1 MKKKIA
7 IGAVLVL
14 CLSMLIYSTIA
25 YFNTADTARNV
36 ITAGDIKIELQE
48 TAIRDGEEILFE
60 QSQERFNVMPG
71 QDVSKIV
78 RVKNTGSN
86 PAYIRV
92 AVSYTHLDVYKRQ
105 HNSDRSLPTD
115 WVIGFRWCNY
125 RWPGEAL
132 PSKEALDKY
141 FPDRPVIAFN
151 NELHAVWV
159 NSKTMELCGIDKD
172 TPTPQGGI
180 IERDENGEPTGFF
193 LEQPAMEMVTRKALD
208 ASPELEEKMIRC
220 V

>member
-48 TAIRDGEEILFE
+48 TAITDDGEEIPFE
-60 QSQERFNVMPG
+60 DRFDVMPG

-78 RVKNTGSN
+78 KVTNTGSN

-92 AVSYTHLDVYKRQ
+92 QVQKAIVLAADAQGDVDLD
-105 HNSDRSLPTD
+105 L
-115 WVIGFRWCNY
+115 IGLDFDDDYWTLKDGYYYYNEPLA
-125 RWPGEAL
+125 PGETTAAL
-132 PSKEALDKY
+132 FKNVKFDTKMGNMYQGSTATIKVSAQATQVK
-141 FPDRPVIAFN
+141 N
-151 NELHAVWV
+151 NGD
-159 NSKTMELCGIDKD
+159 N
-172 TPTPQGGI
+172 
-180 IERDENGEPTGFF
+180 
-193 LEQPAMEMVTRKALD
+193 ALD
-208 ASPELEEKMIRC
+208 AKGWPADDATSPTNPTDGE
-220 V
+220 

>member
-7 IGAVLVL
+7 IGAVLVM

-92 AVSYTHLDVYKRQ
+92 EVQKAIALAADSHGDVDLDLVSLDFDGDSWRLG
-105 HNSDRSLPTD
+105 SD
-115 WVIGFRWCNY
+115 GFY
-125 RWPGEAL
+125 YYDQPLAPGETTAAL
-132 PSKEALDKY
+132 FRNVKFDTGMGNMYQGSTATIKVSAQATQVKNNGTDV
-141 FPDRPVIAFN
+141 FSAAGWPD
-151 NELHAVWV
+151 
-159 NSKTMELCGIDKD
+159 TD
-172 TPTPQGGI
+172 
-180 IERDENGEPTGFF
+180 PTGTDG
-193 LEQPAMEMVTRKALD
+193 E
-208 ASPELEEKMIRC
+208 
-220 V
+220 

>member
-92 AVSYTHLDVYKRQ
+92 EVQKAIALAADSHGDVDLGLISLDFDSEKWILG
-105 HNSDRSLPTD
+105 SDGYYYYNEPLA
-115 WVIGFRWCNY
+115 
-125 RWPGEAL
+125 PGETTAAL
-132 PSKEALDKY
+132 FRNVKFDIGMGNMYQGSTATIKVSAQATQVK
-141 FPDRPVIAFN
+141 N
-151 NELHAVWV
+151 NGD
-159 NSKTMELCGIDKD
+159 N
-172 TPTPQGGI
+172 
-180 IERDENGEPTGFF
+180 
-193 LEQPAMEMVTRKALD
+193 ALD
-208 ASPELEEKMIRC
+208 AKGWPADDATSPTDGE
-220 V
+220 

>member
-92 AVSYTHLDVYKRQ
+92 EVQKAIALAADSHGDVDLDLVSLDFDNEKWTLGNDGYYYY
-105 HNSDRSLPTD
+105 NEPLA
-115 WVIGFRWCNY
+115 
-125 RWPGEAL
+125 PGETTAAL
-132 PSKEALDKY
+132 FKNVKFDTKMGNMYQGSTATIKVSAQATQVK
-141 FPDRPVIAFN
+141 N
-151 NELHAVWV
+151 NGDNA
-159 NSKTMELCGIDKD
+159 IDAKGWPAD
-172 TPTPQGGI
+172 DATSPTNPA
-180 IERDENGEPTGFF
+180 DGE
-193 LEQPAMEMVTRKALD
+193 
-208 ASPELEEKMIRC
+208 
-220 V
+220 

>member
-7 IGAVLVL
+7 IGAVLVM

-92 AVSYTHLDVYKRQ
+92 EVQKAIALAADAQGDVDLDLI
-105 HNSDRSLPTD
+105 SLEFD
-115 WVIGFRWCNY
+115 SEKWILGNDGFY
-125 RWPGEAL
+125 YYDQPLAPGETTAAL
-132 PSKEALDKY
+132 FRNVKFDTGMGNMYQGSTAPIKVSAQATQVK
-141 FPDRPVIAFN
+141 N
-151 NELHAVWV
+151 NGD
-159 NSKTMELCGIDKD
+159 N
-172 TPTPQGGI
+172 
-180 IERDENGEPTGFF
+180 
-193 LEQPAMEMVTRKALD
+193 ALD
-208 ASPELEEKMIRC
+208 AKGWPADDATSPTNPTDGE
-220 V
+220 

>member
-92 AVSYTHLDVYKRQ
+92 EVQKAIALAADSHGDVDLDLVSLDFDGDSWRLG
-105 HNSDRSLPTD
+105 SD
-115 WVIGFRWCNY
+115 GFY
-125 RWPGEAL
+125 YYDQPLAPGETTAAL
-132 PSKEALDKY
+132 FRNVKFDTGMGNMYQGSTATIKVSAQATQVKNNGTDV
-141 FPDRPVIAFN
+141 FSAAGWPD
-151 NELHAVWV
+151 
-159 NSKTMELCGIDKD
+159 TD
-172 TPTPQGGI
+172 
-180 IERDENGEPTGFF
+180 PTGTDR
-193 LEQPAMEMVTRKALD
+193 E
-208 ASPELEEKMIRC
+208 
-220 V
+220 

>member
-48 TAIRDGEEILFE
+48 TAINNDGDEILFE
-60 QSQERFNVMPG
+60 QSQERFDVMPG

-86 PAYIRV
+86 PAYIRIQV
-92 AVSYTHLDVYKRQ
+92 QKAIALAADAQGDVDLDLI
-105 HNSDRSLPTD
+105 SLDFDSEKWTLGNDGYYYYNEPLAPGETTAALFKNVKFDTKMGNMYQGSTATIKVTAEATQVKNNCDTVFDAAGWPDSNATNPTD
-115 WVIGFRWCNY
+115 
-125 RWPGEAL
+125 GE
-132 PSKEALDKY
+132 
-141 FPDRPVIAFN
+141 
-151 NELHAVWV
+151 
-159 NSKTMELCGIDKD
+159 
-172 TPTPQGGI
+172 
-180 IERDENGEPTGFF
+180 
-193 LEQPAMEMVTRKALD
+193 
-208 ASPELEEKMIRC
+208 
-220 V
+220 

>member
-48 TAIRDGEEILFE
+48 TAINNDGDEILFE
-60 QSQERFNVMPG
+60 QSQERFDVMPG

-92 AVSYTHLDVYKRQ
+92 QVQKAIALAADAQGDVDLDLI
-105 HNSDRSLPTD
+105 SLDFDSEKWTLGDDGYYYYNEPLAPGETTAALFKNVKFDTKMGNMYQGSTATIKVTAEATQVKNNGDSVLDAAGWPKDDATNPTD
-115 WVIGFRWCNY
+115 
-125 RWPGEAL
+125 GE
-132 PSKEALDKY
+132 
-141 FPDRPVIAFN
+141 
-151 NELHAVWV
+151 
-159 NSKTMELCGIDKD
+159 
-172 TPTPQGGI
+172 
-180 IERDENGEPTGFF
+180 
-193 LEQPAMEMVTRKALD
+193 
-208 ASPELEEKMIRC
+208 
-220 V
+220 

>member
-60 QSQERFNVMPG
+60 QSQERFDVMPG

-92 AVSYTHLDVYKRQ
+92 EVQKAIALAADAQGDVDLELVSLDFDSEKWTLRNDGYYYY
-105 HNSDRSLPTD
+105 NEPLA
-115 WVIGFRWCNY
+115 
-125 RWPGEAL
+125 PGETTAAL
-132 PSKEALDKY
+132 FRNVKFDTGMGNMYQGSTATIKVSAQATQVK
-141 FPDRPVIAFN
+141 N
-151 NELHAVWV
+151 NGD
-159 NSKTMELCGIDKD
+159 N
-172 TPTPQGGI
+172 
-180 IERDENGEPTGFF
+180 
-193 LEQPAMEMVTRKALD
+193 ALD
-208 ASPELEEKMIRC
+208 AKGWPADDATSPANPTDGE
-220 V
+220 

>member
-92 AVSYTHLDVYKRQ
+92 EVQKAIALAADAQGDVDLDLI
-105 HNSDRSLPTD
+105 SLDFDSEKWILGNDGFYYYDQPLAPGETTAALFRNVKFDTGMGNMYQGSTATIKVTAEATQVKNNCDTVFDAAGWPDSNATNPTD
-115 WVIGFRWCNY
+115 
-125 RWPGEAL
+125 GE
-132 PSKEALDKY
+132 
-141 FPDRPVIAFN
+141 
-151 NELHAVWV
+151 
-159 NSKTMELCGIDKD
+159 
-172 TPTPQGGI
+172 
-180 IERDENGEPTGFF
+180 
-193 LEQPAMEMVTRKALD
+193 
-208 ASPELEEKMIRC
+208 
-220 V
+220 

>member
-48 TAIRDGEEILFE
+48 TAITDDGEEIPFE
-60 QSQERFNVMPG
+60 DRFDVMPG

-78 RVKNTGSN
+78 KVTNTGSN

-92 AVSYTHLDVYKRQ
+92 QVQKAIVLAADAQGDVDLDLIGLDFDGDYWTLKDGYYYYNEPLAPGKTTAALFKNVKFDAKMGNMYQGSTATIKVAAEATQ
-105 HNSDRSLPTD
+105 VKNNGATVFDAAGWPAADPANPTNPAD
-115 WVIGFRWCNY
+115 
-125 RWPGEAL
+125 GE
-132 PSKEALDKY
+132 
-141 FPDRPVIAFN
+141 
-151 NELHAVWV
+151 
-159 NSKTMELCGIDKD
+159 
-172 TPTPQGGI
+172 
-180 IERDENGEPTGFF
+180 
-193 LEQPAMEMVTRKALD
+193 
-208 ASPELEEKMIRC
+208 
-220 V
+220 

>member
-92 AVSYTHLDVYKRQ
+92 EVQKAIALAADSHGDVDLGLISLDFDSEKWILG
-105 HNSDRSLPTD
+105 SDGYYYYNEPLA
-115 WVIGFRWCNY
+115 
-125 RWPGEAL
+125 PGETTAAL
-132 PSKEALDKY
+132 FRNVKFDTGMGNMYQGSTATIKVSAQATQVK
-141 FPDRPVIAFN
+141 N
-151 NELHAVWV
+151 NGD
-159 NSKTMELCGIDKD
+159 N
-172 TPTPQGGI
+172 
-180 IERDENGEPTGFF
+180 
-193 LEQPAMEMVTRKALD
+193 ALD
-208 ASPELEEKMIRC
+208 AKGWPADDATSPTDGE
-220 V
+220 

>member
-92 AVSYTHLDVYKRQ
+92 EVQKAIALAADSHGDVDLDLI
-105 HNSDRSLPTD
+105 SLD
-115 WVIGFRWCNY
+115 F
-125 RWPGEAL
+125 
-132 PSKEALDKY
+132 
-141 FPDRPVIAFN
+141 
-151 NELHAVWV
+151 
-159 NSKTMELCGIDKD
+159 
-172 TPTPQGGI
+172 
-180 IERDENGEPTGFF
+180 
-193 LEQPAMEMVTRKALD
+193 
-208 ASPELEEKMIRC
+208 ASEK
-220 V
+220 

>member
-7 IGAVLVL
+7 IGAVLVM

-48 TAIRDGEEILFE
+48 TAIRDGEEILSE

-92 AVSYTHLDVYKRQ
+92 EVQKAIALAADAQGDVDLDLI
-105 HNSDRSLPTD
+105 SLD
-115 WVIGFRWCNY
+115 FDSEKWILGKDGFY
-125 RWPGEAL
+125 YYDQPLAPGETTAAL
-132 PSKEALDKY
+132 FRNVKFDTGMGNMYQGSTATIKVSAQATQVK
-141 FPDRPVIAFN
+141 N
-151 NELHAVWV
+151 NGD
-159 NSKTMELCGIDKD
+159 N
-172 TPTPQGGI
+172 
-180 IERDENGEPTGFF
+180 
-193 LEQPAMEMVTRKALD
+193 ALD
-208 ASPELEEKMIRC
+208 AKGWPADDATSPTNPTDGE
-220 V
+220 

>member
-25 YFNTADTARNV
+25 YFNTANTARNV

-86 PAYIRV
+86 PAYIRIEV
-92 AVSYTHLDVYKRQ
+92 QKAIALAADSHGDVDLDLVSLDFDGDSWRLG
-105 HNSDRSLPTD
+105 SDGFYYYNEPLAPGETTAALFRNVKFDTGMGNMYQGSTATIKVSAQATQVKNNGATVFDAAGWPADDASSPTNPTD
-115 WVIGFRWCNY
+115 
-125 RWPGEAL
+125 GE
-132 PSKEALDKY
+132 
-141 FPDRPVIAFN
+141 
-151 NELHAVWV
+151 
-159 NSKTMELCGIDKD
+159 
-172 TPTPQGGI
+172 
-180 IERDENGEPTGFF
+180 
-193 LEQPAMEMVTRKALD
+193 
-208 ASPELEEKMIRC
+208 
-220 V
+220 

>member
-48 TAIRDGEEILFE
+48 TAITDDGEEIPFE
-60 QSQERFNVMPG
+60 DRFDVMPG

-78 RVKNTGSN
+78 KVTNTGSN

-92 AVSYTHLDVYKRQ
+92 QVQKAIALAADAQGDVDLDLISLDFDSEKWTLGDDGYYYYKEPLAPGKTTAALFNKVTFAAEMGNMYQ
-105 HNSDRSLPTD
+105 GSKVTIKVTAEATQVKNNGATVCDAAGWPTAD
-115 WVIGFRWCNY
+115 PAN
-125 RWPGEAL
+125 PTNPADGE
-132 PSKEALDKY
+132 
-141 FPDRPVIAFN
+141 
-151 NELHAVWV
+151 
-159 NSKTMELCGIDKD
+159 
-172 TPTPQGGI
+172 
-180 IERDENGEPTGFF
+180 
-193 LEQPAMEMVTRKALD
+193 
-208 ASPELEEKMIRC
+208 
-220 V
+220 

>member
-60 QSQERFNVMPG
+60 QSQERFDVMPG

-78 RVKNTGSN
+78 MVKNTGSN

-92 AVSYTHLDVYKRQ
+92 EVQKAIALAADAQGDVDLELVSLDFDSEKWTLRNDGYYYY
-105 HNSDRSLPTD
+105 NEPLA
-115 WVIGFRWCNY
+115 
-125 RWPGEAL
+125 PGETTAAL
-132 PSKEALDKY
+132 FRNVKFDTGMGNMYQGSTATIKVSAQATQVK
-141 FPDRPVIAFN
+141 N
-151 NELHAVWV
+151 NGD
-159 NSKTMELCGIDKD
+159 N
-172 TPTPQGGI
+172 
-180 IERDENGEPTGFF
+180 
-193 LEQPAMEMVTRKALD
+193 ALD
-208 ASPELEEKMIRC
+208 AKGWPADDATSPANPTDGE
-220 V
+220 

>member
-48 TAIRDGEEILFE
+48 TAINNDGEEILFE

-71 QDVSKIV
+71 QDASKIV

-92 AVSYTHLDVYKRQ
+92 EVQKAIALAADSHGDVDLDLVSLDFDGDSWRLG
-105 HNSDRSLPTD
+105 SDGFYYYDQPLAPGETTTRLPTLASS
-115 WVIGFRWCNY
+115 WIPLPTSCSCFRPCCCSWILARC
-125 RWPGEAL
+125 
-132 PSKEALDKY
+132 
-141 FPDRPVIAFN
+141 
-151 NELHAVWV
+151 
-159 NSKTMELCGIDKD
+159 LCG
-172 TPTPQGGI
+172 
-180 IERDENGEPTGFF
+180 
-193 LEQPAMEMVTRKALD
+193 LCSSSCS
-208 ASPELEEKMIRC
+208 ASC
-220 V
+220 W

>member
-48 TAIRDGEEILFE
+48 TAINNDGDEILFE

-92 AVSYTHLDVYKRQ
+92 EVQKAIALAADSHGDVDLDLVSLDFDSEKWTLRNDGYYYYNEPLAPGETTAALFRNVKFDTGMGNMYQGSSATIKVAAEATQ
-105 HNSDRSLPTD
+105 VKNNGATVFDAAGWPADDASSPTD
-115 WVIGFRWCNY
+115 
-125 RWPGEAL
+125 GE
-132 PSKEALDKY
+132 
-141 FPDRPVIAFN
+141 
-151 NELHAVWV
+151 
-159 NSKTMELCGIDKD
+159 
-172 TPTPQGGI
+172 
-180 IERDENGEPTGFF
+180 
-193 LEQPAMEMVTRKALD
+193 
-208 ASPELEEKMIRC
+208 
-220 V
+220 

>member
-48 TAIRDGEEILFE
+48 TAINNDGDEILFE
-60 QSQERFNVMPG
+60 QSQERFDVMPG

-86 PAYIRV
+86 PAYIRIQV
-92 AVSYTHLDVYKRQ
+92 QKAIALAADAQGDVDLDLI
-105 HNSDRSLPTD
+105 SLDFDSEKWTLGNDGYYYYNEPLA
-115 WVIGFRWCNY
+115 
-125 RWPGEAL
+125 PGETTAAL
-132 PSKEALDKY
+132 FRNVKFDTKMGNMYQGSTATIKVSAQATQVK
-141 FPDRPVIAFN
+141 N
-151 NELHAVWV
+151 NGDNA
-159 NSKTMELCGIDKD
+159 IDAKGWPAD
-172 TPTPQGGI
+172 DATSPTNPA
-180 IERDENGEPTGFF
+180 DGE
-193 LEQPAMEMVTRKALD
+193 
-208 ASPELEEKMIRC
+208 
-220 V
+220 

>member
-60 QSQERFNVMPG
+60 QSQERFDVMPG

-92 AVSYTHLDVYKRQ
+92 EVQKAIALAADAQGDVDLELVSLDFDSEKWTLRNDDYYYY
-105 HNSDRSLPTD
+105 NEPLA
-115 WVIGFRWCNY
+115 
-125 RWPGEAL
+125 PGETTAAL
-132 PSKEALDKY
+132 FRNVKFDTGMGNMYQGSTATIKVSAQATQVK
-141 FPDRPVIAFN
+141 N
-151 NELHAVWV
+151 NGD
-159 NSKTMELCGIDKD
+159 N
-172 TPTPQGGI
+172 
-180 IERDENGEPTGFF
+180 
-193 LEQPAMEMVTRKALD
+193 ALD
-208 ASPELEEKMIRC
+208 AKGWPADDATSPANPTDGE
-220 V
+220 